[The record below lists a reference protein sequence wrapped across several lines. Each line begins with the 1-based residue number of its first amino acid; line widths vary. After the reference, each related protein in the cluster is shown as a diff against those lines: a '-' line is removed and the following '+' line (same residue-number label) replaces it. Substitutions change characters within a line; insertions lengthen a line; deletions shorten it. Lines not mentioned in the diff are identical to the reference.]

1 MFSELNGAQLFSLNR
16 EDFEKFCGKEEGI
29 RLDSHVKIQKS
40 LSGVSRK
47 RKILKSII

>member
-40 LSGVSRK
+40 LCGVSFFIR
-47 RKILKSII
+47 